1 MNHST
6 VVPGKALGPAQL
18 WLFCH
23 SHQVPPATPSQVPHV
38 PLLLLIAAHALPA
51 TRKDVL
57 GEADETLSL
66 LQQLQLQQVAAP
78 SHAVLAFLHI
88 HDTLQLEPPAGDS
101 DRVGTSP
108 VRGPL
113 SHLHPAWPILLCR
126 ALSCWASTTLF
137 VPSFP
142 PWDGLAPVS

>member
-1 MNHST
+1 MHIKPVHVNNRGVYRKLRS
-6 VVPGKALGPAQL
+6 GALNEGSSNNNKRRC
-18 WLFCH
+18 FYT
-23 SHQVPPATPSQVPHV
+23 PPA
-38 PLLLLIAAHALPA
+38 AKPA

-113 SHLHPAWPILLCR
+113 SHLRPAWPILLCR

>member
-23 SHQVPPATPSQVPHV
+23 SHQVTPATPSQVPHV
-38 PLLLLIAAHALPA
+38 PLLLLIATHALPA

-101 DRVGTSP
+101 ARMGMSP
-108 VRGPL
+108 VHGPL
-113 SHLHPAWPILLCR
+113 SHLHPTWLILLCR
-126 ALSCWASTTLF
+126 L
-137 VPSFP
+137 FP
-142 PWDGLAPVS
+142 PGLAQLFLSPAFPHGMI